1 MRHTLQEITKLEA
14 LCFIVKTRNVGHSHM
29 YKYNTQNKVAMLLK
43 DFNLELAFHACQ
55 KLTDQENSDNETQTT
70 QEKPS

>member
-1 MRHTLQEITKLEA
+1 
-14 LCFIVKTRNVGHSHM
+14 M